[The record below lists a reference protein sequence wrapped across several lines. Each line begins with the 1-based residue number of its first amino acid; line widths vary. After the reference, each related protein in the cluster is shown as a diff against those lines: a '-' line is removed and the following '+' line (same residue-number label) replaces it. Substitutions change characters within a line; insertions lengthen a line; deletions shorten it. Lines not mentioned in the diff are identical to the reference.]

1 MTDSEK
7 DLAGGSR
14 SCATERG
21 GARSCATEGGGA
33 RSCATEGGV
42 VVADARERVP
52 PGLAHGTLGSPA
64 GGSRSCATEG
74 GVVVADARERVPPG
88 LPVRCHPSRNS
99 VMTFH
104 DNRAILLYVTI
115 VTANRMPVLACAAVV
130 ECILAAW
137 AAATD
142 WLVGRYVIMP
152 DHIHF
157 FCAPASYPPPDFRR
171 WMAYWKSLSAK
182 AYWRIRGG
190 SRSCA
195 TEGGVVVADAQERV
209 PPVLTHATLG
219 SPAGGSRSCATGGG
233 VVVADAQE
241 RVPPRNPPLWQR
253 DCWDRQLR
261 TGESYAQK
269 WEYVRNNPVRKGLI
283 ANADGWPYQ
292 GELNVL
298 EWHERN

>member
-64 GGSRSCATEG
+64 GGSLSCATEG

-88 LPVRCHPSRNS
+88 LPVRSHPSRNS

-115 VTANRMPVLACAAVV
+115 VTADRMPVLACAAVV

-182 AYWRIRGG
+182 AYWRIR
-190 SRSCA
+190 
-195 TEGGVVVADAQERV
+195 
-209 PPVLTHATLG
+209 
-219 SPAGGSRSCATGGG
+219 GGSRSCATGGG

>member
-21 GARSCATEGGGA
+21 GSRCCATEGGGARSCATEGGGS
-33 RSCATEGGV
+33 RCCATEGGV

-88 LPVRCHPSRNS
+88 LPVRSHPSRNS

-115 VTANRMPVLACAAVV
+115 VTADRMPVLACAAVV

-182 AYWRIRGG
+182 AYWRIMGG

-195 TEGGVVVADAQERV
+195 TEGEVRRR
-209 PPVLTHATLG
+209 TR
-219 SPAGGSRSCATGGG
+219 RSASLPC
-233 VVVADAQE
+233 
-241 RVPPRNPPLWQR
+241 
-253 DCWDRQLR
+253 LR
-261 TGESYAQK
+261 TPRWALPREGRAPARPEGALWLRTRRSASLPGILRCGNAIAGTGNCAPAR
-269 WEYVRNNPVRKGLI
+269 VTRRNGNMCVTILC
-283 ANADGWPYQ
+283 
-292 GELNVL
+292 
-298 EWHERN
+298 ERD